1 MGTANATDLH
11 TGSAPGQVALPG
23 MADVLGYESIVL
35 RPDQER
41 VCWEYVLRNNGTK
54 AYKAVH
60 PEVSDETA
68 AVKFS
73 QMVRKGKIAKRIEQL
88 RGELRRRYEITAAD
102 LMEYHGKVL
111 KIDRREYLDVDG
123 KPQSIEAISSEAA
136 SILEFDV
143 ERDSKSTVTHVMFKV
158 PQRHQSAVELAKILG
173 LHKDKMELTG
183 KDGQPIQTESVVKI
197 YIPDNG
203 RD

>member
-1 MGTANATDLH
+1 MDGLSSH
-11 TGSAPGQVALPG
+11 TGSVPGQVALPG
-23 MADVLGYESIVL
+23 MADALGYESIVL

-54 AYKAVH
+54 AYKAIH

-68 AVKFS
+68 AVQACK
-73 QMVRKGKIAKRIEQL
+73 MLRKDKIVKRIGQI
-88 RGELRRRYEITAAD
+88 RDELRRRYEVTAAD

-111 KIDRREYLDVDG
+111 KIDRREYLDELG

-143 ERDSKSTVTHVMFKV
+143 ERDSKFGTTHVMFKV

-183 KDGQPIQTESVVKI
+183 KDGGPIATENVVRI

-203 RD
+203 RDNRD